1 MGGGS
6 PDGETGGSVAAC
18 EGKAVAAPGR
28 GTRPAVTGLRSLLPS
43 DPGGF
48 DSRTRSPRSASL
60 DVLMGEGSRPSHG
73 LGSTRGPTFLLIS
86 RRIDTLVV
94 AFISPLGI
102 AARRPSSPRPLH
114 RGLCTVPFHHRQ
126 PFRFHPATQPNTI
139 SPQQLVGLLESH
151 GRHFF
156 QQQPSPSPICHHPKP
171 QPTYRQRAGI
181 TGAPFFTEP
190 LERWAVSWGFAVSR
204 GFEPTVRRC

>member
-28 GTRPAVTGLRSLLPS
+28 GTRPAVTGPRSLLPS

-73 LGSTRGPTFLLIS
+73 LGSTRGPTFFLIS

-126 PFRFHPATQPNTI
+126 PFRSTLQHNQTPSARNSWSDFWSRMVATFFSSN
-139 SPQQLVGLLESH
+139 L
-151 GRHFF
+151 RHL
-156 QQQPSPSPICHHPKP
+156 QVAITPSPNQLTDSG
-171 QPTYRQRAGI
+171 RASQGLHFLQSHWK
-181 TGAPFFTEP
+181 GCQ
-190 LERWAVSWGFAVSR
+190 LGF
-204 GFEPTVRRC
+204 RCLAGL